1 MHIHITFMTYHLY
14 IPIACQSFP
23 LHVLCLWHR
32 FYLYFSCISVYIRYI
47 FHVHSITYCSMSLI
61 YLISILLLY
70 SCLSHILSL
79 FLVICLYLI
88 LDLFHIISCIMFFAS
103 FLYFHVH
110 FLFMFV
116 YCACIIYFHISYTFI
131 LPILYYPILL
141 STFLYFSYTVLLY
154 SFICLSPVFSLFHL
168 SVL

>member
-14 IPIACQSFP
+14 MLVSCKS
-23 LHVLCLWHR
+23 LSVYVLCLWHI
-32 FYLYFSCISVYIRYI
+32 FYLYFYCILVSILYIYHI
-47 FHVHSITYCSMSLI
+47 HSITYRSMSLT
-61 YLISILLLY
+61 YHISILLLY
-70 SCLSHILSL
+70 SCLSHILCI

-88 LDLFHIISCIMFFAS
+88 LDLFHIISCIIFFAS

-116 YCACIIYFHISYTFI
+116 YCAYIIYFHISYTFI
-131 LPILYYPILL
+131 LPLLYCSVLL

-154 SFICLSPVFSLFHL
+154 AFI
-168 SVL
+168 